1 MDHEVGDPVE
11 ASTHGAA
18 PHQAE
23 SPRLEDHAGLDEHAA
38 EEAATEA
45 VVATATPAAPAE
57 PEAEEEEESE
67 EEDTYGGAIPEYW
80 IPGEDEQGLLESVS
94 QLPQG
99 HYVYLHSRPVQE
111 LRANFAEFTGD
122 WVDLCSSTLLRG
134 RTYALQESAKKLK
147 DTDICTVESATAKIR
162 AATRN
167 EYLVVKYR
175 DWSRWSAVHFCDDA
189 RGGFGTPKE
198 GPSYVPFVIN
208 PFRRSYVDKYFLV
221 CLNPGPGYFVPI
233 TMRQYV
239 YGVIHTRENKLK
251 GSNYLTEEQFAALM
265 LITSPD
271 RDPSSAALKWST
283 SLGVGTWAR
292 SQRTFAAAALLL
304 SFTELL
310 GGHALRGE
318 TPAAAAQD
326 AEQSSEGG
334 ALRSALRHVSAQS
347 VLPRL
352 YGALRV
358 LWWIGA
364 GFASS
369 VAGRILANRGDEAFV
384 TADAPLSALSAGV
397 ISLTTETSATLWT
410 FSAFSFLA
418 NYRVAMFY

>member
-1 MDHEVGDPVE
+1 MDHEASEPLE
-11 ASTHGAA
+11 AGAHDAA

-23 SPRLEDHAGLDEHAA
+23 SPRLDDQAGLEEHLA
-38 EEAATEA
+38 EEATAEPG
-45 VVATATPAAPAE
+45 VATPAAPAE
-57 PEAEEEEESE
+57 AKAEEEEESD
-67 EEDTYGGAIPEYW
+67 DTYGGAIPEYW

-147 DTDICTVESATAKIR
+147 DTDLCTVESATAKIR

-251 GSNYLTEEQFAALM
+251 GSNFLTEEQFSALM

-292 SQRTFAAAALLL
+292 SQRTFAAAALVL

-310 GGHALRGE
+310 GGRALRGE
-318 TPAAAAQD
+318 APETAQD

-334 ALRSALRHVSAQS
+334 TLSALKHVSAQS

-397 ISLTTETSATLWT
+397 ISLTTEASTTLWT